1 MSFCLETKGRKIQEQ
16 RLGLAPPNHSV
27 RFTYGTGLPPAIWKL
42 SLPIPLRGHSL
53 NLPLLGRALII
64 AKW

>member
-27 RFTYGTGLPPAIWKL
+27 GFTYGTGLPLLFGSYRSQYRYGAVPKL
-42 SLPIPLRGHSL
+42 TFARQSVDNS
-53 NLPLLGRALII
+53 
-64 AKW
+64 